1 MEHCGGGPGQGT
13 AEAPG
18 LQRGF
23 GGGLCRTEHLRRHL
37 DQIENFQTVA
47 AVFKQLSDSSRL
59 RIFWLL
65 CHYEACVVNISA
77 LVDMTS
83 PAVSHHLRQLR
94 SSGLIVSRR
103 EGKEVYYR
111 AADTE
116 QSRLLH
122 RVIEETMAISC
133 PE

>member
-1 MEHCGGGPGQGT
+1 MKNQILPHDHGYNEEKVAQHMPTENEIAGVS
-13 AEAPG
+13 EAM
-18 LQRGF
+18 
-23 GGGLCRTEHLRRHL
+23 
-37 DQIENFQTVA
+37 
-47 AVFKQLSDSSRL
+47 KQLGDPSRL

>member
-1 MEHCGGGPGQGT
+1 MAEERLPHRHQGQEG
-13 AEAPG
+13 A
-18 LQRGF
+18 
-23 GGGLCRTEHLRRHL
+23 EHLRRHL

-103 EGKEVYYR
+103 EGKEMYYR
-111 AADTE
+111 TADTE
-116 QSRLLH
+116 LAQVLH
-122 RVIEETMAISC
+122 HTIEKLGKITC
-133 PE
+133 PES

>member
-1 MEHCGGGPGQGT
+1 MAKERLPHRHQGQEG
-13 AEAPG
+13 A
-18 LQRGF
+18 
-23 GGGLCRTEHLRRHL
+23 EHLRRHL

-94 SSGLIVSRR
+94 PSGLIVSRR